1 MTYTNVLLT
10 VLTVCAVCGS
20 AGVILVLLR
29 LSSTLQHV
37 ERLIG
42 RLELSAPQ
50 LDRLLVDAQQS
61 LDAAEELTD
70 RIRDIADDAKAV
82 SSVTRHALVPAIHRL
97 SDTGSVAAQG
107 LSHVAAFVAATKAGI
122 SALSRNGH

>member
-1 MTYTNVLLT
+1 MTYANVLLT
-10 VLTVCAVCGS
+10 VLTICAVCGT

-37 ERLIG
+37 ERLME
-42 RLELSAPQ
+42 RLELMSPQ

-82 SSVTRHALVPAIHRL
+82 SSVTRQALVPVIHRL
-97 SDTGSVAAQG
+97 SGTGNVAAQG
-107 LSHVAAFVAATKAGI
+107 LSHVAALVP
-122 SALSRNGH
+122 R